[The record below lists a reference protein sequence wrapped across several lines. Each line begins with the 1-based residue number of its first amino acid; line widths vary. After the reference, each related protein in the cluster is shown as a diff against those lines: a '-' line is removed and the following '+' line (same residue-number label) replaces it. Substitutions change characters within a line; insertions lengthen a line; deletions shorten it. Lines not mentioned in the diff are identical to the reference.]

1 MNTAFTGFH
10 PYDQDK
16 SILQAACPMGYART
30 SQETWLP
37 MDAADQK
44 QDPVADLVKGFPG
57 PLALRPSMRKWLWVL
72 AGSIVFVAAGI
83 LSIEAPRSA
92 GDARMGWVAV
102 AFFGLGILLSIIVL
116 IPGAA
121 GLTLNADAFV
131 VRNFFHGRAVRWADV
146 GEFAIREVSY
156 PRGSKKFVAYNDHS
170 ATGALAAANAW
181 LTGYSRALPDTY
193 GLSVEDLCRLMA
205 LWRERALR
213 QPK

>member
-1 MNTAFTGFH
+1 MNQH
-10 PYDQDK
+10 K
-16 SILQAACPMGYART
+16 SILQAACPMGYAR
-30 SQETWLP
+30 SAQGKWLP

-57 PLALRPSMRKWLWVL
+57 PLALRPWRRKWLWVL

-83 LSIEAPRSA
+83 LSIEAPRTA

-102 AFFGLGILLSIIVL
+102 AFFGLGIFLSIIVL

-121 GLTLNADAFV
+121 GLRLNADGFV
-131 VRNFFHGRAVRWADV
+131 VRNFFRDHVVPWGNV

-156 PRGSKKFVAYNDHS
+156 PRGKKKFVVYNDGS
-170 ATGALAAANAW
+170 ITGMLAAANAR
-181 LTGYSRALPDTY
+181 LTGYSGALPDTY
-193 GLSVEDLCRLMA
+193 GLLVEELCRLMA

-213 QPK
+213 QAK